1 MSFEKIQDTF
11 KSYKR
16 LLEADTLGS
25 FDFFTYTICLDSI
38 DRQAFDDYIEARR
51 SKDYLHL
58 SRIAPLAIHEF
69 THFIDSTSTV
79 WGMNHLQKMNEAYSS
94 DDTRGGTEHDFYKA
108 KSFLEHVRSL
118 RLPGYYTL
126 VDCNKTPVQPW
137 KYSITMGKQFGLDGK
152 VSHNPILFSNFE
164 NAHGEF
170 LARSPVSTVSLL
182 EASAM
187 SNEMVARL
195 ILINELDSDAQ
206 IVEKQLYIKEA
217 LSYIYNQD
225 ITEYSVCVHILA
237 NILLCEDLFV
247 AFQVCS
253 IITRLVLNFPA
264 SLIQRVLDCA
274 KIHNI
279 LNIPEGHE
287 FETRMQLGI
296 KNHNLG
302 VLYYLICNALPK
314 DLLEDKSKLIPGIE
328 KALNKL
334 GLSLEIMSNAATEEI
349 DKISQEL
356 DDSKLTAINAL
367 SHAGVD
373 NFKKIPFASTN
384 LDFSKLSLPSV
395 YLGDGEEV
403 TIFRNEENLL
413 NTIGI
418 EVIFNEL
425 YNGQKWVERFS
436 EACTA

>member
-1 MSFEKIQDTF
+1 
-11 KSYKR
+11 
-16 LLEADTLGS
+16 
-25 FDFFTYTICLDSI
+25 
-38 DRQAFDDYIEARR
+38 
-51 SKDYLHL
+51 
-58 SRIAPLAIHEF
+58 
-69 THFIDSTSTV
+69 
-79 WGMNHLQKMNEAYSS
+79 
-94 DDTRGGTEHDFYKA
+94 
-108 KSFLEHVRSL
+108 
-118 RLPGYYTL
+118 
-126 VDCNKTPVQPW
+126 
-137 KYSITMGKQFGLDGK
+137 
-152 VSHNPILFSNFE
+152 
-164 NAHGEF
+164 
-170 LARSPVSTVSLL
+170 
-182 EASAM
+182 
-187 SNEMVARL
+187 
-195 ILINELDSDAQ
+195 
-206 IVEKQLYIKEA
+206 
-217 LSYIYNQD
+217 
-225 ITEYSVCVHILA
+225 
-237 NILLCEDLFV
+237 
-247 AFQVCS
+247 
-253 IITRLVLNFPA
+253 
-264 SLIQRVLDCA
+264 
-274 KIHNI
+274 
-279 LNIPEGHE
+279 
-287 FETRMQLGI
+287 MQLGI